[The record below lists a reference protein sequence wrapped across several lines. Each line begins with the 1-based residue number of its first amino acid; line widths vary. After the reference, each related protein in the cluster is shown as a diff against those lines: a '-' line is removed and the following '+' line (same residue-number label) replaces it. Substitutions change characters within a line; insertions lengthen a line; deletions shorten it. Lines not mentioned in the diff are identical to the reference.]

1 MIGSREERKVFEEI
15 QKKLFYMI
23 PEKWESIHL
32 YAAIIEEPFK
42 KSVGEMYFYYFP
54 KGILKKDP
62 INVYEIPTL
71 FNIDEQSYNELIDR
85 LYNDIRNLR
94 KIAEDNHPNL
104 WSNITITIKNS
115 KFHIEYDYTD
125 LSDDSDFTDYE
136 RHVIW
141 RYKNLNIDLSLES
154 KQDKYIISKYNNY
167 LNTKDIPDTEELIV
181 GIYMNPVS
189 NIIDYEKTM
198 TLEAALAM
206 KKQDDVMRERELAK
220 EREKKDNLRAESGK
234 KNNFFSKIK
243 EREKMKKDYRNAFK
257 TYNTHKRNVEE
268 NEEDISNN
276 QILFRNDKKN
286 NNNND

>member
-1 MIGSREERKVFEEI
+1 MIGSKEERMVFEEI
-15 QKKLFYMI
+15 QRKLFYMI

-54 KGILKKDP
+54 KGLLKKDP
-62 INVYEIPTL
+62 INVYEIPGL
-71 FNIDEQSYNELIDR
+71 FNIDEQSYNELIDK
-85 LYNDIRNLR
+85 LYNDIRRLR
-94 KIAEDNHPNL
+94 KIAEENHPNL

-154 KQDKYIISKYNNY
+154 KEDRYIISKYHNY
-167 LNTKDIPDTEELIV
+167 INTKDIPDVEEYV
-181 GIYMNPVS
+181 EGIYMNPVS

-206 KKQDDVMRERELAK
+206 KKQDDAQ
-220 EREKKDNLRAESGK
+220 REKEIEMERLSRVKPQEEK
-234 KNNFFSKIK
+234 KKKETFFSKMK
-243 EREKMKKDYRNAFK
+243 AREKMKKDYRNAFK
-257 TYNTHKRNVEE
+257 TNSKSRKKDMEEE
-268 NEEDISNN
+268 NVDFLNN
-276 QILFRNDKKN
+276 QILYRGDNQD
-286 NNNND
+286 DE